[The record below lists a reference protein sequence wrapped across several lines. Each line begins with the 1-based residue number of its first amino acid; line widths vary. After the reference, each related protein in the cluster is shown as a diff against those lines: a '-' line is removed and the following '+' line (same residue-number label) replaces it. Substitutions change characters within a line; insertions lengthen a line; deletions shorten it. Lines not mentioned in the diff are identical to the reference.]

1 LKDLASRNA
10 LDQGAQVEFEGRKYP
25 DYVSMGVAYA
35 KLVAAQRIPSCRYM
49 VQAAKRFL
57 RMYEEAHS
65 GSAGFYWCDASA
77 IEPCA
82 FIERLP
88 HVKGDLAG
96 DTVVLEPWQMWV
108 VIAVYGFRVVS
119 ANKRE
124 NGARLVRTV
133 MLEVPRKNGKSFLT
147 AGISLYELC
156 VNAKHGDDLFII
168 APTANQAQ
176 KVLEP
181 MREMVK
187 IQPALES
194 HYGITA
200 TSQKLNVGE
209 TNSYALVLT
218 SQGKHQDGHDPKVVV
233 ADEFHS
239 VPVDIFK
246 VMKSAQGAR
255 PEALFIQIGT
265 AGYNAFGPGWD
276 QRQEAT
282 RVLEGELRRDRL
294 FAAIWTVDQEDMAH
308 LDREIAIRKAN
319 PCYGVSL
326 IEGAVAEE
334 MLDLHGRDPV
344 KKAELLRT
352 RFNIWGMGEQKLIPR
367 DAWEACKDIA
377 LSMDDFTGE
386 RAWIG
391 VDLATRNDMVAWV
404 IEFVLDGKVAFFAR
418 HYVPEF
424 GPWREDEELRDYY
437 QQWHEDG
444 WLEFTP
450 GSHHTYEELETDLLD
465 LCDKFKVEAIA
476 IDDREANALMA
487 ALAKKGKPV
496 LSFRKNAPNYSEP
509 TKDVIA
515 RAVGKFKGLV
525 HQGDPVFAWCVDNVI
540 GGINTA
546 GLILP
551 KKVSEHSPLKIDS
564 FDAMVQA
571 HALALEHA
579 DMSKIRRPSPMV
591 TRGLR
596 MVDV

>member
-1 LKDLASRNA
+1 
-10 LDQGAQVEFEGRKYP
+10 
-25 DYVSMGVAYA
+25 MGIAYA
-35 KLVAAQRIPSCRYM
+35 ELVAKQKIPSCRYM

-96 DTVVLEPWQMWV
+96 ENVVLEPWQMWV
-108 VIAVYGFRVVS
+108 IAAIYGFRVIS
-119 ANKRE
+119 SNKRE
-124 NGARLVRTV
+124 NSARLVRAV
-133 MLEVPRKNGKSFLT
+133 MLEVPRKNGKSFLI
-147 AGISLYELC
+147 AGINLYELC
-156 VNAKHGDDLFII
+156 VNARHGDDLFII
-168 APTANQAQ
+168 APTAAQAQ

-187 IQPALES
+187 LQPALES

-200 TSQKLNVGE
+200 TSQKMMVGE

-218 SQGKHQDGHDPKVVV
+218 SQGKHQDGHDPKVVT

-239 VPVDIFK
+239 VPADIFK

-265 AGYNAFGPGWD
+265 AGYNTFGPGWD
-276 QRQEAT
+276 QRQEAI
-282 RVLEGELRRDRL
+282 RVLDGSLRRDRL
-294 FAAIWTVDQEDMAH
+294 FAAIWTVDQEDIGN
-308 LDREIAIRKAN
+308 LDREHVIRKAN

-334 MLDLHGRDPV
+334 MLDLHGRDPI
-344 KKAELLRT
+344 KKSELMRT
-352 RFNIWGMGEQKLIPR
+352 RFNIWGMGVQKIIPR
-367 DAWEACKDIA
+367 DAWEECKDES
-377 LSMDDFTGE
+377 LSLDDFKGE

-391 VDLATRNDMVAWV
+391 ADLATRNDTVAWT
-404 IEFVLDGKVAFFAR
+404 IEFIDSDGRIAVFSR
-418 HYVPEF
+418 HYVPEH
-424 GPWREDEELRDYY
+424 GPWREDEEVRDYY
-437 QQWHEDG
+437 EQWHQDG

-450 GSHHTYEELETDLLD
+450 GSNHSYEQLEVDILD
-465 LCDKFKVEAIA
+465 LCDRFKVEAVA

-487 ALAKKGKPV
+487 SLSKQGKPV

-509 TKDVIA
+509 TKDIIA
-515 RAVGKFKGLV
+515 RAVGKFKGIV
-525 HQGDPVFAWCVDNVI
+525 HDGNPVLAWNVDNVI
-540 GGINTA
+540 AETNVA

-551 KKVSEHSPLKIDS
+551 KKVTPHSNQKIDA

-571 HALALEHA
+571 HACAMEHVDGA
-579 DMSKIRRPSPMV
+579 KIRRPNPMAA
-591 TRGLR
+591 RGLR
-596 MVDV
+596 IVDV

>member
-1 LKDLASRNA
+1 
-10 LDQGAQVEFEGRKYP
+10 
-25 DYVSMGVAYA
+25 MGVAYA

-57 RMYEEAHS
+57 RMYDEAHS
-65 GSAGFYWCDASA
+65 GSAGYYWCDASA

-96 DTVVLEPWQMWV
+96 RSLVLEPWQMWV
-108 VIAVYGFRVVS
+108 IIAIYGFRVVS
-119 ANKRE
+119 ANGRE
-124 NGARLVRTV
+124 NGARLVRSA
-133 MLEVPRKNGKSFLT
+133 MLEIPRKNGKSLLV

-156 VNAKHGDDLFII
+156 VNANHGDDLFII
-168 APTANQAQ
+168 APTAGQAQ
-176 KVLEP
+176 KVMEP

-187 IQPALES
+187 ILPALES
-194 HYGITA
+194 TYGIT
-200 TSQKLNVGE
+200 TTQHKLTVGE
-209 TNSYALVLT
+209 TSSYGLVLT
-218 SQGKHQDGHDPKVVV
+218 SNGKHQDGHDPKIVV
-233 ADEFHS
+233 ADEFHR

-246 VMKSAQGAR
+246 VMKSSQGAR
-255 PEALFIQIGT
+255 AEALFIQIGS
-265 AGYNAFGPGWD
+265 AGYDAFGPGWD
-276 QRQEAT
+276 QRQEAIK
-282 RVLEGELRRDRL
+282 VLEGTTRRDRL
-294 FAAIWTVDQEDMAH
+294 FAAIWTVDQEDMRN
-308 LDREIAIRKAN
+308 LDREHVIRKAN

-334 MLDLHGRDPV
+334 MLDLHGGDPA

-367 DAWEACKDIA
+367 DAWEDCKDIA
-377 LSMDDFTGE
+377 LSMDDFAGE

-450 GSHHTYEELETDLLD
+450 GSHHTYEELEADLLD

-496 LSFRKNAPNYSEP
+496 LSFRKNAANFSEP
-509 TKDVIA
+509 TKDIIA

-525 HQGDPVFAWCVDNVI
+525 HDGNPVFAWNVDNVI

-551 KKVSEHSPLKIDS
+551 KKISEHSSQKIDG
-564 FDAMVQA
+564 FDSAVQA
-571 HALALEHA
+571 HAMALEHV